1 MSLGPDTLIDRQRL
15 KRMLSLWRS
24 LAILAIAAL
33 VIAVFGRFDGLKG
46 RHHIARLSVSGIIF
60 EDRIRDEALE
70 DIASDDSVKALIVRI
85 DSPGGTVVGGEAL
98 FRYLRF
104 VAAEKPVVAVMGT
117 TATSAGYMVAL
128 GADHILAREG
138 SITGSIGVI
147 LQTTD
152 VSGLLGKLGI
162 ATEAIKSSPLKAVPS
177 PLEPLTPEGR
187 EASRAL
193 ILDMYDMFVDMVAE
207 RRNLPRNEAILLADG
222 RLFTGRQAVTHG
234 LIDGIGGEAEALAW
248 LEAQRGISRHMPV
261 RDVQLHYE
269 ADFLDAA
276 ISTIAGKTKLSE
288 RLTLD
293 GLISLWHLDFGRP

>member
-1 MSLGPDTLIDRQRL
+1 MSLGPDALIDRQKL
-15 KRMLSLWRS
+15 KRLLSLWRTM
-24 LAILAIAAL
+24 AIIAVAAL
-33 VIAVFGRFDGLKG
+33 IVVLFGHFDGLK
-46 RHHIARLSVSGIIF
+46 RRQHIARLTVSGIIL
-60 EDRIRDEALE
+60 EDRVRDEALD
-70 DIASDDSVKALIVRI
+70 DIAGDDSVKALIVRV

-98 FRYLRF
+98 FKNLRS

-128 GADHILAREG
+128 GADHIFAREG

-152 VSGLLGKLGI
+152 ISGLLAKLGVS
-162 ATEAIKSSPLKAVPS
+162 TEAIKSSPLKAVPS

-187 EASRAL
+187 EATRAL
-193 ILDMYDMFVDMVAE
+193 IMDMYDMFVSLVAE
-207 RRNLPRNEAILLADG
+207 RRNLAREEAVGLADG
-222 RLFTGRQAVTHG
+222 RIFTGRQAVANK
-234 LIDGIGGEAEALAW
+234 LIDAIGGEGEALVW
-248 LEAQRGISRHMPV
+248 LEAEHGISRSLPV

-269 ADFLDAA
+269 ADFIDAA

-293 GLISLWHLDFGRP
+293 GLISLWHLDLGRP